1 MRLRRLLAGATAGV
15 AATAA
20 ANRFLRSRTGDL
32 EPSLGG
38 DRGTYR
44 WRGFDVAYAEAG
56 DPAAPDV
63 VLLHGVDAAA
73 SAREFAGVFDALA
86 EDYHVLA
93 PDLPGF
99 GGSDRPPVA
108 YTSTLYEGFV
118 ADFLADAADDP
129 VVVAS
134 SLTGSWAAMAAAA
147 EDDDEAGGGADV
159 AGLVLVC
166 PTADTG
172 QRRPLVR
179 RLLRAPVVG
188 TGLFHALTSERGL
201 RWFDR
206 RDAFYETVP
215 EGFVE
220 HQYRTSHQPGAR
232 FAPASFAGGFLD
244 PNVDLAETLAGLDAP
259 VTLVWGREAVVTPLA
274 DGKELADA
282 ADARLVVLDDTSLL
296 PHAEQ
301 PESFLE
307 AVRDEL
313 PRLERH

>member
-1 MRLRRLLAGATAGV
+1 MRLRRLLAGAAAGVTATAG
-15 AATAA
+15 
-20 ANRFLRSRTGDL
+20 ANRLLRSRTPDPDPPL
-32 EPSLGG
+32 AG

-44 WRGFDVAYAEAG
+44 WRGFDVAYTEAG
-56 DPAAPDV
+56 DPEAPDV
-63 VLLHGVDAAA
+63 VFLHGVNAAA
-73 SAREFAGVFDALA
+73 SSHEFAGVFGALA

-108 YTSTLYEGFV
+108 YTNALYEGFV

-134 SLTGSWAAMAAAA
+134 SLTGSWAAMAT
-147 EDDDEAGGGADV
+147 AGDGTGV
-159 AGLVLVC
+159 SGLVLVC

-172 QRRPLVR
+172 QRRSSVR

-188 TGLFHALTSERGL
+188 AGLFNALTSRRAL
-201 RWFDR
+201 RWFDG
-206 RDAFYETVP
+206 RDAFYRPEDVP
-215 EGFVE
+215 DGFVD

-244 PNVDLAETLAGLDAP
+244 PNVDLADTLAAVDAP
-259 VTLVWGREAVVTPLA
+259 VTLVWGREAAVTPLA
-274 DGKELADA
+274 DGKALAET

-301 PESFLE
+301 PDSFLD
-307 AVRDEL
+307 AVRTEL
-313 PRLERH
+313 PRLEHH

>member
-20 ANRFLRSRTGDL
+20 ANRLLRSWTGDF
-32 EPSLGG
+32 EHSLAG
-38 DRGTYR
+38 DQGTYR
-44 WRGFDVAYAEAG
+44 WRGFDVAYTEAG
-56 DPAAPDV
+56 DPGAPDV
-63 VLLHGVDAAA
+63 VLLHGINAAA
-73 SAREFAGVFDALA
+73 SSHEFAGVFDALA
-86 EDYHVLA
+86 DDYHVLA

-99 GGSDRPPVA
+99 GHSDRPPVA

-134 SLTGSWAAMAAAA
+134 SLTGSWAAMAAA
-147 EDDDEAGGGADV
+147 DDEATGGAGV
-159 AGLVLVC
+159 SGLVLVC

-172 QRRPLVR
+172 QRRPSVR

-201 RWFDR
+201 QWFNQ
-206 RDAFYETVP
+206 RDAFYRPENVP

-220 HQYRTSHQPGAR
+220 HQYRASHQPGAR

-244 PNVDLAETLAGLDAP
+244 PNLDLAETLAGLDAP
-259 VTLVWGREAVVTPLA
+259 VTLVWGREAAITPLSE
-274 DGKELADA
+274 GKELADA